1 MANQPLPQND
11 STSTTSTDQP
21 SENQSGS
28 HHSKKNNKDSK
39 FDSNNQDNKRKRYKI
54 LAGNG
59 CHQAIAE
66 VQGILIPPTEE
77 NGSFNL
83 VLPDGLQIEATFK
96 TPRLHWIAQ
105 NKDYILGPHWFRGY
119 PKMKDDKLVNLQI
132 IAWDG
137 NMPSNKRGEETWEFV
152 GVWTAQ
158 KNITVQRSMM
168 TKDIRKIA
176 RETGFI
182 KKFKYTF
189 INSYDWVKSRK
200 LWVGYVY
207 KVQCKREGDTFVIRR
222 VTPYACPRIKPVP
235 KSRGN
240 RRDRPQGQS
249 RPYNKKPGIKISPKK

>member
-1 MANQPLPQND
+1 M
-11 STSTTSTDQP
+11 S
-21 SENQSGS
+21 NQSL
-28 HHSKKNNKDSK
+28 
-39 FDSNNQDNKRKRYKI
+39 SNNQSISSQHQNHHSSSSEEAKVNASVDSSASPKNQLSPKPKSYRERKRYKI

-66 VQGILIPPTEE
+66 VQGILVPPADTES
-77 NGSFNL
+77 SFTL

-105 NKDYILGPHWFRGY
+105 NKDYMLGHHWFRGY
-119 PKMKDDKLVNLQI
+119 PKMKDNKLVSLQI

-137 NMPSNKRGEETWEFV
+137 NMPSNPKGEENWEFI

-176 RETGFI
+176 KETGFI

-189 INSYDWVKSRK
+189 TNSYDWVKGRK

-207 KVQCKREGDTFVIRR
+207 KLLCQRNGETLEIKRVI
-222 VTPYACPRIKPVP
+222 PYACPRIKPVP
-235 KSRGN
+235 KTNN
-240 RRDRPQGQS
+240 RKNYDKPMAK
-249 RPYNKKPGIKISPKK
+249 PYRK

>member
-1 MANQPLPQND
+1 M
-11 STSTTSTDQP
+11 S
-21 SENQSGS
+21 NQSL
-28 HHSKKNNKDSK
+28 
-39 FDSNNQDNKRKRYKI
+39 SNNQSISSKHQNHHNSPSQDAKVNAFVNSSASKKSQLSLEQHSNKERKRYKI

-59 CHQAIAE
+59 CHQAITE
-66 VQGILIPPTEE
+66 VQGILVPPTEP
-77 NGSFNL
+77 GQSFSL

-105 NKDYILGPHWFRGY
+105 NKDYMLGHHWFRGY
-119 PKMKDDKLVNLQI
+119 PKMKDNKLVSLQI

-137 NMPSNKRGEETWEFV
+137 NMPSNPQGQENWEFV

-176 RETGFI
+176 KETGFI

-189 INSYDWVKSRK
+189 NNSYDWVKNRK

-207 KVQCKREGDTFVIRR
+207 KVLCQRNGDTFAIKRVI
-222 VTPYACPRIKPVP
+222 PYACPRIKPVP
-235 KSRGN
+235 KTNTRKSY
-240 RRDRPQGQS
+240 DKSLSKPQ
-249 RPYNKKPGIKISPKK
+249 RK

>member
-1 MANQPLPQND
+1 M
-11 STSTTSTDQP
+11 S
-21 SENQSGS
+21 NQSL
-28 HHSKKNNKDSK
+28 
-39 FDSNNQDNKRKRYKI
+39 SNNESISSKHQNYNNHNHFASSAKDTNANVSVLERKRYKI

-66 VQGILIPPTEE
+66 IQGILVPPTESGE
-77 NGSFNL
+77 SFSL

-105 NKDYILGPHWFRGY
+105 NKEYMLGRHWFRGY
-119 PKMKDDKLVNLQI
+119 PKMKDNKLVSLQI

-137 NMPSNKRGEETWEFV
+137 NMPSNSKGEEHWEFI

-176 RETGFI
+176 KETGFI

-189 INSYDWVKSRK
+189 TNSYDWVKSKK

-207 KVQCKREGDTFVIRR
+207 QLICKRNGDSLEIKKVY
-222 VTPYACPRIKPVP
+222 PYACPRIKPLP
-235 KSRGN
+235 KS
-240 RRDRPQGQS
+240 PQ
-249 RPYNKKPGIKISPKK
+249 KKSIDKSYRK